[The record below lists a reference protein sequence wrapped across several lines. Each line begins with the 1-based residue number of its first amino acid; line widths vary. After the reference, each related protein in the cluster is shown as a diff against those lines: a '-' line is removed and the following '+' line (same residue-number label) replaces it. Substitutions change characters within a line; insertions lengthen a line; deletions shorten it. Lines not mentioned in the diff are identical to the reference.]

1 MKRIIKL
8 ILLNL
13 SIAAGAVIA
22 YSDGLLG
29 LRPSDP
35 SILRAGF
42 SIIIGLAL
50 TFALV
55 YGNFKLLR
63 EPKMLEKEELTNPDQ
78 VEALLKEFTSSSY
91 FGTYARTS
99 IDQLRRLAASA
110 RRTAAVIK
118 VKFQTGSMSFERY
131 MSIIESA
138 GATAIDNIRNV
149 AMRMQMFDDAE
160 YRRLKNYKSDT
171 IPDEIQQKQLEL
183 YDRNTQFIKNSIA
196 VNEELILKMDT
207 LALEISDSSSRNEND
222 ADELLE
228 EITKLTS
235 ELKYYK

>member
-42 SIIIGLAL
+42 SIIIGIALA
-50 TFALV
+50 FALI
-55 YGNFKLLR
+55 YGNYKLLQ
-63 EPKMLEKEELTNPDQ
+63 EPKIVEREALTNPDQ
-78 VEALLKEFTSSSY
+78 VEALLKEFTGSSY
-91 FGTYARTS
+91 FGNYARTA
-99 IDQLRRLAASA
+99 IDQLRRIAASA
-110 RRTAAVIK
+110 RRTAAVIRE
-118 VKFQTGSMSFERY
+118 KFQTGTISFDKY
-131 MSIIESA
+131 MSIIEAA
-138 GATAIDNIRNV
+138 GAAAIENIRNI

-160 YRRLKNYKSDT
+160 YRRLKNYHQDT

-183 YDRNTQFIKNSIA
+183 YDRNTQFIKNSIG
-196 VNEELILKMDT
+196 VTEELILKMDT
-207 LALEISDSSSRNEND
+207 LALEVSDSSARNEND
-222 ADELLE
+222 AEELLD

>member
-1 MKRIIKL
+1 MKKIIKL

-13 SIAAGAVIA
+13 SIAVVAVIA

-42 SIIIGLAL
+42 SIITGIGLLAAL
-50 TFALV
+50 IFGNFAL
-55 YGNFKLLR
+55 LR
-63 EPKMLEKEELTNPDQ
+63 DKKPVEREELTDPEQ
-78 VEALLKEFTSSSY
+78 VEAFLKDYTGSSY
-91 FGTYARTS
+91 FGSYARTA
-99 IDQLRRLAASA
+99 IDQLRRLAASS
-110 RRTAAVIK
+110 RRTVAVIRQ
-118 VKFQTGSMSFERY
+118 KFQEGSVSY
-131 MSIIESA
+131 SKYASIIEAA
-138 GATAIDNIRNV
+138 GATAIENIRNI
-149 AMRMQMFDDAE
+149 ALRFQMFDDAE
-160 YRRLKNYKSDT
+160 YRRLKNFRSDT

-183 YDRNTQFIKNSIA
+183 YDRSTQFIKSSIA

-207 LALEISDSSSRNEND
+207 LALEISDSSARNEND

-228 EITKLTS
+228 EITRLTG